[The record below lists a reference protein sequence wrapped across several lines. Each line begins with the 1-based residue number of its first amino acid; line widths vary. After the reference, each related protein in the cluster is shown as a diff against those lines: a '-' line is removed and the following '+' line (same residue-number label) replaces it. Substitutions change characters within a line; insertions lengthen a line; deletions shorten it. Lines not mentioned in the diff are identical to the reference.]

1 MNRSTQLSDES
12 DFYQLETEP
21 LPSLDIPVVQLY
33 TALPACVFDRL
44 GDIDCLRLINK
55 SQLWAN
61 SLQQQ
66 LGNAAWQVL

>member
-33 TALPACVFDRL
+33 TALPALRRAKRNFRSVSL
-44 GDIDCLRLINK
+44 ID
-55 SQLWAN
+55 
-61 SLQQQ
+61 
-66 LGNAAWQVL
+66 